1 MTATLLLSLLCLC
14 LATGGFFLWK
24 RAQKHA
30 TEQELA
36 AAERDTARQ
45 QLDFL
50 EERFRPVVD
59 ADLEAK
65 RIVDAAITERTHLL
79 DTANAERGRIVQ
91 DLADTEGKLKQ
102 AIGELT
108 EQNKVQ
114 LTDQQILKKQIDELY
129 AEFNALDE
137 EANLQSFGFYKP
149 RFDYPTSAEF
159 QQKLEHT
166 RTAQKNLITAGTA
179 ATCSTEWTVNGSVVE
194 GRKNT
199 AQYLKLI
206 IRAFNGEC
214 DAAIAKVKFNNVL
227 VMETRIKKSYEAI
240 NKISTSQHSS
250 ISATYLDLR
259 LRELYLVHEMQ
270 EKIQAEK
277 ELQRQIREQ
286 MREEEQAQRELEKA
300 KLDAEKEERRYSEA
314 LRKAQQ
320 EVEQATGEKQQ
331 KLLTQIEALQQQLN
345 QAQQLKQRA
354 ISQAQLTRSGHVYVI
369 SNIGSFGEDVYKIG
383 MTRRLDPMDRVKEL
397 GDASVPFQFDVHAII
412 YCDDAPKLENTLHR
426 LFHHRR
432 VNRINERKEFFRV
445 SLTEIA
451 EAVLANHG
459 AIEFLHE
466 AEAQDYR
473 KTIAMNSE
481 KVEISQ
487 LGAATIF
494 S

>member
-1 MTATLLLSLLCLC
+1 MA
-14 LATGGFFLWK
+14 AGGYFFWK
-24 RAQKHA
+24 KAQ
-30 TEQELA
+30 QN
-36 AAERDTARQ
+36 AAERDAAATERDTTRQ
-45 QLDFL
+45 QLSTL
-50 EERFRPVVD
+50 EERFRPIVD
-59 ADLEAK
+59 ADAEAK
-65 RIVDAAITERTHLL
+65 RIVADATTERTQLL
-79 DTANAERGRIVQ
+79 EKANAERSRIVQ
-91 DLADTEGKLKQ
+91 DLADTQSTLKHS
-102 AIGELT
+102 IGELT
-108 EQNKVQ
+108 EQHKVQ
-114 LTDQQILKKQIDELY
+114 LTDKQILKKQIDELY

-137 EANLQSFGFYKP
+137 EANLQAFGFYKP

-179 ATCSTEWTVNGSVVE
+179 ANCSTEWTVNGSVAE

-240 NKISTSQHSS
+240 NKISTTQHSS

-300 KLDAEKEERRYSEA
+300 KLDAEKEERRFAEA

-331 KLLTQIEALQQQLN
+331 KLLAQIEALQQQLT
-345 QAQQLKQRA
+345 QAQQLRQRA

-426 LFHHRR
+426 IFHHRR

-451 EAVLANHG
+451 KAVLANHG

-473 KTIAMNSE
+473 KTLAMNSE

-487 LGAATIF
+487 AGAATIF

>member
-1 MTATLLLSLLCLC
+1 MTATLLLSLLCLV
-14 LATGGFFLWK
+14 LAAGGFFFWK
-24 RAQKHA
+24 KAQQHA
-30 TEQELA
+30 S
-36 AAERDTARQ
+36 ERDNTRQ
-45 QLDFL
+45 QFSSL

-59 ADLEAK
+59 ADAEAK
-65 RIVDAAITERTHLL
+65 RIIAEATAERTHLL
-79 DTANAERGRIVQ
+79 DVANAERTRIVQ
-91 DLADTEGKLKQ
+91 DLADTQSRLKQ
-102 AIGELT
+102 SIEELT
-108 EQNKVQ
+108 KQHTVQ

-137 EANLQSFGFYKP
+137 EANLQAFGFYKP
-149 RFDYPTSAEF
+149 RFDFVTSTEY
-159 QQKLEHT
+159 QQKIEYT

-206 IRAFNGEC
+206 LRAFNGEC

-240 NKISTSQHSS
+240 NKISKSQHSS

-259 LRELYLVHEMQ
+259 LRELYLVHEIQ

-277 ELQRQIREQ
+277 EVQRQIREQ

-300 KLDAEKEERRYSEA
+300 KLDAEKEERRYTEA

-320 EVEQATGEKQQ
+320 DVQKATGEAQL
-331 KLLTQIEALQQQLN
+331 KLLAQIEALEQQLT

-383 MTRRLDPMDRVKEL
+383 MTRRLDPLDRVKEL
-397 GDASVPFQFDVHAII
+397 GDASVPFQFDVHAVI

-432 VNRINERKEFFRV
+432 VNRINERKEFFRA

-451 EAVLANHG
+451 DAVLANHG

-466 AEAQDYR
+466 AEAQEYR
-473 KTIAMNSE
+473 KTQAMLAEAVSN
-481 KVEISQ
+481 
-487 LGAATIF
+487 
-494 S
+494 

>member
-1 MTATLLLSLLCLC
+1 MITTLLLSLLCLC
-14 LATGGFFLWK
+14 VAAGGYFFWK
-24 RAQKHA
+24 KAQQH
-30 TEQELA
+30 
-36 AAERDTARQ
+36 AAERDAVAMERDTTRQ
-45 QLDFL
+45 HLSAL

-59 ADLEAK
+59 ADTEAK
-65 RIVDAAITERTHLL
+65 RIVADATTERVQLL
-79 DTANAERGRIVQ
+79 ATANAERSRIVQ
-91 DLADTEGKLKQ
+91 DLADTKSRLIQSIE
-102 AIGELT
+102 ELT
-108 EQNKVQ
+108 EKQQTQHTAQKTLQ
-114 LTDQQILKKQIDELY
+114 QQIEELQ
-129 AEFNALDE
+129 AEFAALDE
-137 EANLQSFGFYKP
+137 ESNLQAFGFYKP

-166 RTAQKNLITAGTA
+166 RTTQKSLITAGTA
-179 ATCSTEWTVNGSVVE
+179 ATCSTEWTVNGSVAE

-240 NKISTSQHSS
+240 NKISTTQHSS

-300 KLDAEKEERRYSEA
+300 KLDAEKEERRFVEA

-320 EVEQATGEKQQ
+320 EVQKASGEAQQ
-331 KLLTQIEALQQQLN
+331 KLLAQIEALEQQLT

-426 LFHHRR
+426 IFHHRR

-451 EAVLANHG
+451 EAVLANYG

-473 KTIAMNSE
+473 KTVAMNSE
-481 KVEISQ
+481 KVQISQ
-487 LGAATIF
+487 VGVATVF

>member
-1 MTATLLLSLLCLC
+1 MTPTLLLNLLCLV
-14 LATGGFFLWK
+14 LAALGFFFWK
-24 RAQKHA
+24 KAQKHA
-30 TEQELA
+30 SERDVA
-36 AAERDTARQ
+36 ASERDTVIAGQNTTQQ
-45 QLDFL
+45 QLSAL

-59 ADLEAK
+59 ADSEAK
-65 RIVDAAITERTHLL
+65 RIVEAATAERTSLL
-79 DTANAERGRIVQ
+79 DAANAERSRIVQ
-91 DLADTEGKLKQ
+91 DLTDTRSRLAKV
-102 AIGELT
+102 IDELT
-108 EQNKVQ
+108 EKGQAQRTEQKTLQ
-114 LTDQQILKKQIDELY
+114 KQIRELQT
-129 AEFNALDE
+129 EFAALDE

-149 RFDYPTSAEF
+149 RFDFVTSAEY
-159 QQKLEHT
+159 QQKLEYT

-179 ATCSTEWTVNGSVVE
+179 ATCSKEWTVNGSVAE
-194 GRKNT
+194 GRRQT

-206 IRAFNGEC
+206 LRAFNGEC

-227 VMETRIKKSYEAI
+227 VMETRVKKSYEAI
-240 NKISTSQHSS
+240 NKISTSQFSS

-300 KLDAEKEERRYSEA
+300 KIDAEKEERRYADA

-320 EVEQATGEKQQ
+320 DVQKVTGEAQH
-331 KLLTQIEALQQQLN
+331 KLLAQIEALEQQLT
-345 QAQQLKQRA
+345 QAQQIKQRA

-383 MTRRLDPMDRVKEL
+383 MTRRLDPLDRVKEL
-397 GDASVPFQFDVHAII
+397 GDASVPFQFDVHAVI

-445 SLTEIA
+445 SLIEIA
-451 EAVLANHG
+451 DAVLANHG

-466 AEAQDYR
+466 AEAQEYR
-473 KTIAMNSE
+473 KTQAMLVGSIN
-481 KVEISQ
+481 
-487 LGAATIF
+487 
-494 S
+494 

>member
-14 LATGGFFLWK
+14 LAAGGFFFWK
-24 RAQKHA
+24 RAQKYA
-30 TEQELA
+30 AERELA
-36 AAERDTARQ
+36 ATERDTTRQ
-45 QLDFL
+45 HLSSL

-59 ADLEAK
+59 ADAEAK
-65 RIVDAAITERTHLL
+65 RIVEAATTERTQLL
-79 DTANAERGRIVQ
+79 DTANAERARIVQ
-91 DLADTEGKLKQ
+91 DLADTKGRLTQSIE
-102 AIGELT
+102 ELT
-108 EQNKVQ
+108 QK
-114 LTDQQILKKQIDELY
+114 QQSQQTEHKTFQKQIKELK
-129 AEFNALDE
+129 AEFAALDE
-137 EANLQSFGFYKP
+137 ESNLQSFGFYKP

-166 RTAQKNLITAGTA
+166 RTAQKTLITAGTA
-179 ATCSTEWTVNGSVVE
+179 ATCSTEWTVNGSVAE

-240 NKISTSQHSS
+240 NKISKTQHSS

-300 KLDAEKEERRYSEA
+300 KLDAEKEERRYADA

-331 KLLTQIEALQQQLN
+331 KLLAQIEALQQQLT
-345 QAQQLKQRA
+345 QAQQQKQRA

-432 VNRINERKEFFRV
+432 MNRINERKEFFRV

-451 EAVLANHG
+451 EAVLVNHG

-473 KTIAMNSE
+473 KTLAMNTE

>member
-1 MTATLLLSLLCLC
+1 MTATLLLSLLCLV
-14 LATGGFFLWK
+14 LAAGGFFFWK
-24 RAQKHA
+24 KAQQHA
-30 TEQELA
+30 SERDTA
-36 AAERDTARQ
+36 AAERDITRQ
-45 QLDFL
+45 QFSSL

-59 ADLEAK
+59 ADAEAK
-65 RIVDAAITERTHLL
+65 RIIVDATAERTHLL
-79 DTANAERGRIVQ
+79 DAANTERTRIVQ
-91 DLADTEGKLKQ
+91 DLADTQSRLKQ
-102 AIGELT
+102 SIEELT
-108 EQNKVQ
+108 KQHAVQ
-114 LTDQQILKKQIDELY
+114 LTDQQTLKKQIDELY

-137 EANLQSFGFYKP
+137 EANLQAFGFYKP
-149 RFDYPTSAEF
+149 RFDFVTSIEY
-159 QQKLEHT
+159 QQKIEYT

-206 IRAFNGEC
+206 LRAFNGEC

-240 NKISTSQHSS
+240 NKISKSQHSS

-259 LRELYLVHEMQ
+259 LRELYLMHEIQ

-277 ELQRQIREQ
+277 EVQRQIREQ

-300 KLDAEKEERRYSEA
+300 KLDAEKEERRYTEA

-320 EVEQATGEKQQ
+320 DVQKATGEAQQ
-331 KLLTQIEALQQQLN
+331 KLLAQIEALEQQLT

-383 MTRRLDPMDRVKEL
+383 MTRRLDPLDRVKEL
-397 GDASVPFQFDVHAII
+397 GDASVPFQFDVHAVI

-451 EAVLANHG
+451 DAVLANHG

-466 AEAQDYR
+466 AEAQEYR
-473 KTIAMNSE
+473 KTQAMLAEAVSN
-481 KVEISQ
+481 
-487 LGAATIF
+487 
-494 S
+494 